1 LRYMVE
7 VGISPM
13 DAITFSTANAADLMR
28 LEKTGRVQEGAVA
41 DLLVV
46 DGDPLEDIDAV
57 ADSARHRLVI
67 KGGIRVH
74 ANPGEPAAAVSALAA
89 AQ

>member
-1 LRYMVE
+1 MVDL
-7 VGISPM
+7 GISPM

-28 LEKTGRVQEGAVA
+28 LDKTGRVQEGAAA

-46 DGDPLEDIDAV
+46 EGNPLEDIDAV

-67 KGGIRVH
+67 KRGVMVH
-74 ANPGEPAAAVSALAA
+74 AKPGEPVVAAAALAA

>member
-1 LRYMVE
+1 MVD
-7 VGISPM
+7 VGISTM
-13 DAITFSTANAADLMR
+13 DAIRFSTANAADLMR
-28 LEKTGRVQEGAVA
+28 LDNTGRIRDGAVA

-46 DGDPLEDIDAV
+46 DGNPLEDIDAV

-67 KGGIRVH
+67 KRGTQVH
-74 ANPGEPAAAVSALAA
+74 ARTGEPVHAVTSLAA